1 MKFGDILRS
10 LINDRNITQKQLA
23 SDLNIAPSTL
33 GNYIQDSREPDF
45 QTLKDIAN
53 YFNVTVDYLID
64 NRSPYTQSRNE
75 EEILRIYRSLS
86 PEQQDL
92 YLEQGKAFLKINAK
106 ESAKSSKSTSQS
118 GGKVG

>member
-23 SDLNIAPSTL
+23 FDLNIAPSTL

-64 NRSPYTQSRNE
+64 NRSPYTKSRNE
-75 EEILRIYRSLS
+75 EELLRIYRSLS
-86 PEQQDL
+86 SEQQDL

-106 ESAKSSKSTSQS
+106 ENVKSSNLIRQN
-118 GGKVG
+118 GNNVV

>member
-1 MKFGDILRS
+1 MRFGDILRN

-64 NRSPYTQSRNE
+64 NRSPYTKSRNE
-75 EEILRIYRSLS
+75 EELLRIYRSLS

-92 YLEQGKAFLKINAK
+92 YLEQGKVFLKINAK
-106 ESAKSSKSTSQS
+106 ESAKSSNLTHQN
-118 GGKVG
+118 GNNVV

>member
-1 MKFGDILRS
+1 MKFGDILRN
-10 LINDRNITQKQLA
+10 LINDREITQRRLA

-64 NRSPYTQSRNE
+64 NRSPYTKSRNE

-92 YLEQGKAFLKINAK
+92 YLEQGKLLLRHSLKENV
-106 ESAKSSKSTSQS
+106 KSSKSTSQNCD
-118 GGKVG
+118 KVG

>member
-1 MKFGDILRS
+1 MKFGDILRN
-10 LINDRNITQKQLA
+10 LINDREITQRQLA
-23 SDLNIAPSTL
+23 ADLNIAPSTL

-64 NRSPYTQSRNE
+64 NRSPYTKSRNE
-75 EEILRIYRSLS
+75 EELLRIYRSLS
-86 PEQQDL
+86 SEQQDL

-106 ESAKSSKSTSQS
+106 ENVKSSNLIRQN
-118 GGKVG
+118 GNNVV

>member
-75 EEILRIYRSLS
+75 EEILRIYRALS